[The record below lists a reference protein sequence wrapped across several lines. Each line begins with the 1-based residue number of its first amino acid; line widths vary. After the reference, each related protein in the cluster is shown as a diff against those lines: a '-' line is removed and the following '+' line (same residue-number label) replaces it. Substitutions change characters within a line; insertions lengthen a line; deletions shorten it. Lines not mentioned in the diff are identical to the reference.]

1 MFIHKYMY
9 IDIIHVQIHLVHIVC
24 YCIGYTSDNEWST
37 SVIPLDQY
45 QEKLRIRRE
54 EALEGIHTYPYTH
67 TLLYCIIIFLCV
79 NCTSA

>member
-1 MFIHKYMY
+1 M
-9 IDIIHVQIHLVHIVC
+9 C

-54 EALEGIHTYPYTH
+54 EAILEGIHTH
-67 TLLYCIIIFLCV
+67 TFLLYHNCV
-79 NCTSA
+79 LIVQALNFPLHDDKAHT